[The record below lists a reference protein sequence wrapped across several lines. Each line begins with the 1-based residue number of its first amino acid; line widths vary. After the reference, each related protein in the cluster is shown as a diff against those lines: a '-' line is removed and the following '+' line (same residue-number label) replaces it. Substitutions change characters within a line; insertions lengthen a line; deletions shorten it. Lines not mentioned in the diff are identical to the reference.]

1 MLKKFALGAFVV
13 LALGVGVAAVKFLI
27 PMYTVLDKVGPGTA
41 PRDLAQ
47 QDDSKV
53 VAPYLKAYAEPAPEQ
68 PTADTMTPGSMAT
81 GEANLYWGE
90 LHLHTTE
97 SFDASMMG
105 NKLSIED
112 AYRFAKGDPLVGPG
126 GETMQLSRPL
136 DFVAITDHAEGFG
149 SRTHCDDP
157 NLSLRERATCWL
169 MGMDNP
175 ALFSIFVDGAR
186 GTAEAG
192 DPSQPAGVYQAELRQ
207 PLDMSQMPTCKG
219 GKDVAQRC
227 YDNTYRDWAR
237 YVRLADD
244 YYDPGE
250 LTTLIAY
257 EFSPGLPDQG
267 KHHRNVIYRSN
278 IVPERA
284 ISSFDVPNAI
294 ELWKGLEATCDKEDG
309 CDFLTIPHNPNKA
322 WGLTY
327 SRYTWDGQQYGED
340 DWRLRQKREPLTE
353 IFQIKGSQECALG
366 VGATDEECA
375 FAQVLDPCQ
384 PGETTGCAFQ
394 TGFVRQGLKVGLELE
409 QELGFNPLQNGFI
422 AATDSHNSNPGDV
435 EEWDYRG
442 SAGSVQSPALR
453 RLRENNPDGKAYK
466 SSLKFNT
473 SGGLA
478 AVWAPGNTREAIF
491 DALARRETYATSGP
505 RIALR
510 FYAGWDIDEA
520 MIDAPELIP
529 HLETHAVP
537 MGRVLPASETVDV
550 NVTGSAN
557 VQGPE
562 FFVWAVRDSMDAPL
576 QRIQMVKGWI
586 DQAGQTHEK
595 VVDIA
600 CADGLEVDP
609 TTGRCPDNGAGVD
622 LATCQFSTGSGDT
635 ELKTLWRD
643 SDYNPDQRAFYYVR
657 VLMNPTCRWSSFD
670 AIRLGREPDPSVPAT
685 IQERAWSSPIWTG
698 A

>member
-1 MLKKFALGAFVV
+1 MLKKFTLAVLVAFALGIGFI
-13 LALGVGVAAVKFLI
+13 AVKFFI
-27 PMYTVLDKVGPGTA
+27 PLYTVLDKAGPGSA
-41 PRDLAQ
+41 PRDLAL
-47 QDDSKV
+47 QDDSRV
-53 VAPYLKAYAEPAPEQ
+53 EAPFGSAHPALAEGQ
-68 PTADTMTPGSMAT
+68 PSSENMAASET
-81 GEANLYWGE
+81 NLYWGE
-90 LHLHTTE
+90 LHLHTAE

-136 DFVAITDHAEGFG
+136 DFVAITDHAEGVG
-149 SRTHCDDP
+149 TVTHCSDL

-169 MGMDNP
+169 MGLDNP
-175 ALFSIFVDGAR
+175 ALFTIFIDGTR
-186 GTAEAG
+186 GTAEPG
-192 DPSQPAGVYQAELRQ
+192 DPSKPAGVYQPELRQ
-207 PLDMSQMPTCKG
+207 PLALSNFPTCKPG
-219 GKDVAQRC
+219 ERAAQRC
-227 YDNTYRDWAR
+227 YENTYKDWAR
-237 YVRLADD
+237 YVRLANAH
-244 YYDPGE
+244 YEPGV

-257 EFSPGLPDQG
+257 EFSPTLPDQG
-267 KHHRNVIYRSN
+267 KHHRNIIYRSG
-278 IVPERA
+278 IVPDRA

-294 ELWKGLEATCDKEDG
+294 ELWKGLEATCDKADG

-353 IFQIKGSQECALG
+353 IFQIKGAQECGLG

-394 TGFVRQGLKVGLELE
+394 TSFVRQGMKVGLELE
-409 QELGFNPLQNGFI
+409 QELGFNPLQTGFI

-442 SAGSVQSPALR
+442 ASGTVSSPALR
-453 RLRENNPDGKAYK
+453 RLREGSPDLKAYR
-466 SSLKFNT
+466 SRLKFNT

-478 AVWAPGNTREAIF
+478 AVWAPENTRESIF

-510 FYAGWDIDEA
+510 FYAGRAIDEA
-520 MIDAPELIP
+520 LIDAPDLVH
-529 HLETHAVP
+529 HLEAVAVP
-537 MGRVLPASETVDV
+537 MGSVLSTSQQPES
-550 NVTGSAN
+550 
-557 VQGPE
+557 PE
-562 FFVWAVRDSMDAPL
+562 FLVWAIRDPMDAPL
-576 QRIQMVKGWI
+576 QRIQMVKGWV
-586 DQAGQTHEK
+586 DDAGQTHEK

-600 CADGLEVDP
+600 CADGLQVDP
-609 TTGRCPDNGAGVD
+609 ATGRCPDNGASVD
-622 LATCQFSTGSGDT
+622 LASCRFSEDLGDN

-643 SDYNPDQRAFYYVR
+643 PDYSVDQSAFYYVR

-670 AIRLGREPDPSVPAT
+670 AIRLGREPDPRVPAT
-685 IQERAWSSPIWTG
+685 IQERAWSSPIWAG
-698 A
+698 SQ

>member
-1 MLKKFALGAFVV
+1 MLKKFTLAVLVAFALGIGFI
-13 LALGVGVAAVKFLI
+13 AVKFFI
-27 PMYTVLDKVGPGTA
+27 PLYTVLDKAGPGSA
-41 PRDLAQ
+41 PRDLAL
-47 QDDSKV
+47 QDDSRV
-53 VAPYLKAYAEPAPEQ
+53 EAPFGSAHPALAEGQ
-68 PTADTMTPGSMAT
+68 PSSENMAASET
-81 GEANLYWGE
+81 NLYWGE
-90 LHLHTTE
+90 LHLHTAE

-149 SRTHCDDP
+149 TVTHCSDP

-169 MGMDNP
+169 MGLDNP
-175 ALFSIFVDGAR
+175 ALFTIFIDGTR
-186 GTAEAG
+186 GTAEPG
-192 DPSQPAGVYQAELRQ
+192 DPSKPAGVYQPELRQ
-207 PLDMSQMPTCKG
+207 PLALSNFPTCKPG
-219 GKDVAQRC
+219 ERAAQRC
-227 YDNTYRDWAR
+227 YENTYKDWAR
-237 YVRLADD
+237 YVRLANAH
-244 YYDPGE
+244 YEPGV

-257 EFSPGLPDQG
+257 EFSPTLPDQG
-267 KHHRNVIYRSN
+267 KHHRNIIYRSG
-278 IVPERA
+278 IVPDRA

-294 ELWKGLEATCDKEDG
+294 ELWKGLEATCDKADG

-353 IFQIKGSQECALG
+353 IFQIKGAQECGLG

-394 TGFVRQGLKVGLELE
+394 TSFVRQGMKVGLELE
-409 QELGFNPLQNGFI
+409 QELGFNPLQTGFI

-442 SAGSVQSPALR
+442 ASGTVSSPALR
-453 RLRENNPDGKAYK
+453 RLREGSPDLKAYR
-466 SSLKFNT
+466 SRLKFNT

-478 AVWAPGNTREAIF
+478 AVWAPENTRESIF

-510 FYAGWDIDEA
+510 FYAGRAIDEA
-520 MIDAPELIP
+520 LIDAPDLVH
-529 HLETHAVP
+529 HLEAVAVP
-537 MGRVLPASETVDV
+537 MGSVLSTSQQPES
-550 NVTGSAN
+550 
-557 VQGPE
+557 PE
-562 FFVWAVRDSMDAPL
+562 FLVWAIRDPMDAPL
-576 QRIQMVKGWI
+576 QRIQMVKGWV
-586 DQAGQTHEK
+586 DDAGQTHEK

-600 CADGLEVDP
+600 CADGLQVDP
-609 TTGRCPDNGAGVD
+609 ATGRCPDNGASVD
-622 LATCQFSTGSGDT
+622 LASCRFSEDLGDN

-643 SDYNPDQRAFYYVR
+643 PDYSVDQSAFYYVR

-670 AIRLGREPDPSVPAT
+670 AIRLGREPDPRVPAT
-685 IQERAWSSPIWTG
+685 IQERAWSSPIWAG
-698 A
+698 SQ